1 MTRTL
6 LFASALAAALG
17 ASTLAS
23 AASTVSNV
31 TSTLNA
37 NPAGYTGKCPTVIT
51 FTGTIKVEGVIDPKA
66 PVEMGYVFLR
76 SDGAGGPV
84 KFYNIAAPG
93 TQTVST
99 SWTLG
104 SASLPSFAGWEQLK
118 AYPTGHQGGFT
129 FSFSDK
135 ADFKIACTRSPL
147 TH

>member
-1 MTRTL
+1 MSRSL
-6 LFASALAAALG
+6 LFASALVAAIG

-31 TSTLNA
+31 TSTLSA
-37 NPAGYTGKCPTVIT
+37 TPAGYTGKCPTVIT
-51 FTGTIKVEGVIDPKA
+51 FNGTIKVEGMIDPKA
-66 PVEMGYVFLR
+66 PIEMGYVFLR
-76 SDGAGGPV
+76 SDGALGPV
-84 KFYNIAAPG
+84 KFYTITAPG

-99 SWTLG
+99 AWTLG

-135 ADFKIACTRSPL
+135 ADFKITCTRSPL